1 MGGGDSLYDK
11 IDRGIRGCKVV
22 LTSITQKY
30 ALSANCRREVSLAD
44 ALKKPIIPLLMEIS
58 DWPPSGP
65 MSMVFTQLKF
75 VDFSEDE
82 TVQLRWDGPQY
93 LEMLQQIHV
102 HIPAIPIPVAEKP
115 TIKAK
120 EENEG
125 SDDDNKSND
134 DQAQS
139 DADAQSEAASAASHH
154 SEEDHEAEEEHET
167 ENEEDHETENEEEHE
182 KENEEE
188 HDTENEE
195 EHDTENETQ
204 EEEASETA
212 QPLVAAVRQ
221 SENRGHNQPASPPKK
236 SSTCFIL

>member
-22 LTSITQKY
+22 LTSNTQKY

-44 ALKKPIIPLLMEIS
+44 ALKKPIIPLLMEKS

-75 VDFSEDE
+75 VDFCEDE

-115 TIKAK
+115 TLKAK

-125 SDDDNKSND
+125 SDDDNESND

-139 DADAQSEAASAASHH
+139 EAASEASHH
-154 SEEDHEAEEEHET
+154 SEEDQEAEEEHATENEEEHETENEEEHET
-167 ENEEDHETENEEEHE
+167 ENEED
-182 KENEEE
+182 
-188 HDTENEE
+188 
-195 EHDTENETQ
+195 HDTENETQ
-204 EEEASETA
+204 EEEASEIA
-212 QPLVAAVRQ
+212 QPPVAAVRQ

-236 SSTCFIL
+236 SSTCIML